1 MGRHWVIGGDTNSKH
16 KTWGWAKK
24 ANGAGTI
31 LHKALQIN
39 ESWLTL
45 LNTGSATRIS
55 FPGSNRTDEPSAID
69 TTIASKG
76 CVSFGS
82 WDVHPQCSSDH
93 LPITFECTV
102 PIPLHPPEPKMHTLK
117 ISRKLLTKNQD
128 IFAQTFQ
135 TELEHIITEIQANPN
150 PTIDDMVEKL
160 STAFGKASA
169 DSKIISRPG
178 PSAGSPHWSPECLE
192 KKRLKRQAEK
202 AVHDIIFPKGTKEDP
217 AHRLPLKDN
226 QILKE
231 AKQCLKH
238 ATFNLKKAL
247 TDAKDAS
254 WQDYVKLIHY
264 KLHPSSVWKHVNQLQ
279 ASDNNKHTPIS
290 LSPHPF
296 NLKSLPSPYTTGGE
310 LLYTDK
316 DKANSLAAYY
326 SSISSESSAR
336 NKST

>member
-1 MGRHWVIGGDTNSKH
+1 
-16 KTWGWAKK
+16 
-24 ANGAGTI
+24 
-31 LHKALQIN
+31 
-39 ESWLTL
+39 
-45 LNTGSATRIS
+45 
-55 FPGSNRTDEPSAID
+55 
-69 TTIASKG
+69 
-76 CVSFGS
+76 
-82 WDVHPQCSSDH
+82 
-93 LPITFECTV
+93 
-102 PIPLHPPEPKMHTLK
+102 
-117 ISRKLLTKNQD
+117 
-128 IFAQTFQ
+128 
-135 TELEHIITEIQANPN
+135 
-150 PTIDDMVEKL
+150 MVEKL

-226 QILKE
+226 QTLKE

-264 KLHPSSVWKHVNQLQ
+264 KLHPSSVWKHINQLQ

-336 NKST
+336 NKSTQIQHTAPPCHTPPLPTLSPHPLHPPSSKTRKPRKFGNGGPQEGQRGDVSEYVN